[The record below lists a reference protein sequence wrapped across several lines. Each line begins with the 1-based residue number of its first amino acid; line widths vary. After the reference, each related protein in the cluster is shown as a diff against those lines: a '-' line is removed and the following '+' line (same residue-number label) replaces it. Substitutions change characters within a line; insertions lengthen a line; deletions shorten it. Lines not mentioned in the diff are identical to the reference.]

1 MLSSTCQKASVY
13 SYLVSHLSTHCCRA
27 YGFKSLQT
35 LITCQAMILQIVLK
49 AIAGCK
55 HLPTCK
61 AFAQIHV
68 TRCEIAASAEP
79 GTVLNAAETFTNLS
93 SEAASA
99 TLRSLC
105 DRLAARATSAIL
117 YGKATTV
124 DLALQSL
131 LVSKVLCAQHCRHAF
146 SELLSSSYNKS
157 EALLTGRISYW

>member
-1 MLSSTCQKASVY
+1 MSTTAGIRIRQLATAS
-13 SYLVSHLSTHCCRA
+13 
-27 YGFKSLQT
+27 
-35 LITCQAMILQIVLK
+35 
-49 AIAGCK
+49 
-55 HLPTCK
+55 
-61 AFAQIHV
+61 
-68 TRCEIAASAEP
+68 RCEIVASAEP